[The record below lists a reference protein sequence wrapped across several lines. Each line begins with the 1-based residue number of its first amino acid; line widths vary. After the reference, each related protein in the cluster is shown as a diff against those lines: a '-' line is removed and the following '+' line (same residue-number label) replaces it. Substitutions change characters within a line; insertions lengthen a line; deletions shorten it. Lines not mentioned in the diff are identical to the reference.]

1 MALAKSLKDLI
12 AEIEDTSH
20 KQRIHKAYEDIRD
33 AGTRL
38 VKAASIGTSPFPPR
52 QHWARLTVCL
62 VCSV

>member
-12 AEIEDTSH
+12 ADIEDPGH

-38 VKAASIGTSPFPPR
+38 VKAASVGMMLLLFVIGMR
-52 QHWARLTVCL
+52 IML
-62 VCSV
+62 